1 VLAPELVVADLDRA
15 ELRPCTA
22 HDSFP
27 ANVAMLT
34 AFAPPAATL
43 LARLQACVSPERFD
57 EVAVQAACMQFLAD
71 MLNLHDGAL
80 SDSKH
85 GGDVVAL
92 QKWALLRDFEED
104 VCLRCTRDS
113 DVAPYCD
120 KLRPKLREALSAS
133 LATVCEQATAPL
145 YLPCISPASPPH
157 LPRISPASPLFEQ
170 ATAGLSMLNTRQ
182 RPVAPFLALVYGSRA
197 FRQWWITA
205 ETACSQ
211 ELKMCLGYRENDLN
225 LADHLGDHKRAL
237 QLVEASLFD
246 GVVEADEDSAPTTP
260 TLARLPSDG
269 PPPPG

>member
-1 VLAPELVVADLDRA
+1 MLAPELVVADLDRA

-133 LATVCEQATAPL
+133 LATVCEQATA
-145 YLPCISPASPPH
+145 
-157 LPRISPASPLFEQ
+157 
-170 ATAGLSMLNTRQ
+170 GLSMLNTRQ

-269 PPPPG
+269 PPPPGPPPPPPPPPPRSPGKLSRRRTKQCASV